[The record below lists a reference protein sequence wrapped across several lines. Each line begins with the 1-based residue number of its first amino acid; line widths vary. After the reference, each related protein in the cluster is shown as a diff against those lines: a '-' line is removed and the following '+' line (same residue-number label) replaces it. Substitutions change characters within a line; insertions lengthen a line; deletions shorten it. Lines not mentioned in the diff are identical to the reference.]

1 MGAVDVAIDL
11 TRVHAEAK
19 KVARAAAQAA
29 YQASITAPLNAR
41 DEALAAL
48 VDVEGFPLSTVKE
61 ILGTKDHRTA
71 RGAVEHGRELRAAKN
86 IDPQTDPQSEIQG
99 ERQAETVTAPKFR
112 YRPLDSVL
120 VANLA
125 GCWGDYS
132 SALWHS
138 ESELQSAKEWEFH
151 YDQVSDALTPEKAD
165 DESTWQEPTVV
176 AVMSAQ
182 GTAEALAFIRKD
194 LKR

>member
-71 RGAVEHGRELRAAKN
+71 RGAVETVASCAPRRTSTHKPTHKARYKASGRLRLSQ
-86 IDPQTDPQSEIQG
+86 P
-99 ERQAETVTAPKFR
+99 R
-112 YRPLDSVL
+112 
-120 VANLA
+120 
-125 GCWGDYS
+125 S
-132 SALWHS
+132 SATGL
-138 ESELQSAKEWEFH
+138 
-151 YDQVSDALTPEKAD
+151 
-165 DESTWQEPTVV
+165 
-176 AVMSAQ
+176 
-182 GTAEALAFIRKD
+182 
-194 LKR
+194 